1 MAFIYLD
8 QDIGLL
14 YTPYMN
20 TNEYA
25 WAAGIIDG
33 EGCIYITVEIPNSNN
48 FQVSLSHRLSLE
60 VRMVHQPTILKLQHI
75 FNIGSVKQR
84 KPRNKHH
91 KTQWRWCVLQN
102 EAAKVLTVL
111 QPFLFVK
118 QSQCRVALRFHKLCK
133 RHWHRNNELIPF
145 NALLRKETCRIKL
158 HKLNHQ

>member
-1 MAFIYLD
+1 
-8 QDIGLL
+8 
-14 YTPYMN
+14 MN

-33 EGCIYITVEIPNSNN
+33 EGCVSITVDIPNLKNN
-48 FQVSLSHRLSLE
+48 QVSLSHRLCLE
-60 VRMVHQPTILKLQHI
+60 VSMVHQPTILKLHRL
-75 FNIGSVKQR
+75 FNIGSVSR
-84 KPRNKHH
+84 RNPQNKRY
-91 KTQWRWCVLQN
+91 KVQWKWRILQN
-102 EAAKVLTVL
+102 EAAKVLTLL

-145 NALLRKETCRIKL
+145 NTLLRKETCRIQL